1 MSKEERSEAPRGRL
15 SRSAKAIVAVAGGVL
30 TIATLVFLFFPGL
43 KPAEPCRG
51 ERAGELNDLRVDRSV
66 SYGDFLELEGEA
78 PGDTSPDA
86 LKRIGKLIDFE
97 IGATGYKDKELSV
110 YWTTKT
116 EAGGPLPDSE
126 GMTNRFAFSVRPE
139 DCSDR
144 GRRRLWTPLPT
155 RGGVY
160 IVELTLTDDDDEPL
174 DSERTP
180 TFTTVGR
187 ASA

>member
-1 MSKEERSEAPRGRL
+1 VSEEGKESKPRKRRL
-15 SRSAKAIVAVAGGVL
+15 SRGAKAVVAVAGGIL

-43 KPAEPCRG
+43 KPPEPCRG
-51 ERAGELNDLRVDRSV
+51 ERQGELNDLRVDRSV
-66 SYGDFLELEGEA
+66 SYADFLELEGED

-97 IGATGYKDKELSV
+97 IAATGYKGKELSV

-139 DCSDR
+139 DCRDS
-144 GRRRLWTPLPT
+144 GRRRVWTPLPS
-155 RGGVY
+155 RGGMY

-180 TFTTVGR
+180 TFTT
-187 ASA
+187 